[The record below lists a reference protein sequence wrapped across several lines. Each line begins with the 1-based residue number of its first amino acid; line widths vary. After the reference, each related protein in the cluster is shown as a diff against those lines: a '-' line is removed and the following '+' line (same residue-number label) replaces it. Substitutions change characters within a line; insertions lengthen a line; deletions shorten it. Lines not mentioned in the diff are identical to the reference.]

1 MSKKKKKQKK
11 EKIRYIDDGRSLADM
26 SVLGGRRTLNGQ
38 RPLDP
43 LDPTSRFK
51 ACARTYWESVK
62 LMFIPCLV
70 TLGILAAAFF
80 IFWLLAR

>member
-1 MSKKKKKQKK
+1 MSKTKQKK

-26 SVLGGRRTLNGQ
+26 SALGGRRTADRRQEPL
-38 RPLDP
+38 PLDHAG
-43 LDPTSRFK
+43 RFR

-70 TLGILAAAFF
+70 TLGIIAAAFF
-80 IFWLLAR
+80 IFWLLAS